1 MNRLRIRAALII
13 ALAVMTAGM
22 DRGTPA
28 DPGFVWEP
36 FHVSRELLPD
46 LPNGEAE
53 GRPLSGEKLPPGLV
67 FGGDALD
74 DLSAAG
80 GYQTRS
86 DLRVGYFRLFLSR
99 SPAGNGNFRELE
111 RSGESRTLNL
121 MKSLPGALRTDP
133 SRAVDSFGAIFQPQL
148 NLGIEF

>member
-1 MNRLRIRAALII
+1 MRRLRIRTALII
-13 ALAVMTAGM
+13 VLAVMTAGM

-28 DPGFVWEP
+28 DPRFVWEP

-46 LPNGEAE
+46 LPNGEA
-53 GRPLSGEKLPPGLV
+53 GRRPLFEERLPLGLV
-67 FGGDALD
+67 FGDDALD
-74 DLSAAG
+74 SLSAAD
-80 GYQTRS
+80 GYQSRS

-99 SPAGNGNFRELE
+99 SPAGNGKFKELE
-111 RSGESRTLNL
+111 RHGDRLTLDM